1 MLERVK
7 GLARTTYAIYKYAGQ
22 QYGIDR
28 VSRMSAAVA
37 YRAIF
42 AAAPLLIVTIW
53 VVGLAVGGDEA
64 RMEILEAIDRIAGPT
79 VVDAVNS
86 LLDSLVTTS
95 TVTGVVG
102 LVLLLWTSSSLF
114 MELQN
119 DLNDIF
125 GVPYDQTTGVLNM
138 VRKRGLSFLWAL
150 ALGLILIAVL
160 LLNNIWQFLDG
171 LFPESFDP
179 AHRLIGFLTPLM
191 SVVLLPV
198 VFALFFQTLSRI
210 KLRWRAVWWG
220 SFFTSV
226 AFLVAS
232 YGASIYFRFS
242 EPSAAGFAGAVF
254 VILLLAYILS
264 AVFLFGAE
272 VTESYDQYLERGRL
286 APGRAVP
293 ETGTAHD
300 PVDAVVAD
308 VPPQVSTFAV
318 AGFLVGLLVGR
329 RRK

>member
-1 MLERVK
+1 MLERVRH
-7 GLARTTYAIYKYAGQ
+7 LARTTYEIYKHAGQ

-28 VSRMSAAVA
+28 VNRMSAAVA
-37 YRAIF
+37 YRVMF

-53 VVGLAVGGDEA
+53 LVGLVVGSEEA
-64 RMEILEAIDRIAGPT
+64 RSEIVEAINRIAGPT
-79 VVDAVNS
+79 VVDAMETF
-86 LLDSLVTTS
+86 LDSLATTS
-95 TVTGVVG
+95 AVTGIVG

-125 GVPYDQTTGVLNM
+125 GVPYDQTTGILNT
-138 VRKRGLSFLWAL
+138 VKKRGLGFLWAL

-160 LLNNIWQFLDG
+160 LINNIWQFLDG
-171 LFPESFDP
+171 LFPASFEP
-179 AHRLIGFLTPLM
+179 AHRLIGFLTPLV

-198 VFALFFQTLSRI
+198 VFALFFQTLTQV
-210 KLRWRAVWWG
+210 KVRWRAVWWG

-232 YGASIYFRFS
+232 YGASIYFRLS
-242 EPSAAGFAGAVF
+242 NPSVAGFAGAVF

-272 VTESYDQYLERGRL
+272 VTRSYDRYLERGRII
-286 APGRAVP
+286 PGGPLP
-293 ETGTAHD
+293 EIEQPD
-300 PVDAVVAD
+300 EPVDAVVAD
-308 VPPQVSTFAV
+308 LSPTLPTSTLV
-318 AGFLVGLLVGR
+318 GFLAGLFVGWR
-329 RRK
+329 RR

>member
-7 GLARTTYAIYKYAGQ
+7 GLARNTYDIYKYAGR

-28 VSRMSAAVA
+28 VNRMAAAVA
-37 YRAIF
+37 YRAMF

-53 VVGLAVGGDEA
+53 IVGLVVGSEA
-64 RMEILEAIDRIAGPT
+64 ARSEILDAIDRIAGAT
-79 VVDAVNS
+79 VVDAVDTFLAS
-86 LLDSLVTTS
+86 LTATS
-95 TVTGVVG
+95 TVTGIVG

-125 GVPYDQTTGVLNM
+125 GVPYDQTTGILNT
-138 VRKRGLSFLWAL
+138 VKKRGLGFLWAL
-150 ALGLILIAVL
+150 GLGLILIAVL
-160 LLNNIWQFLDG
+160 LLNNIWQFLDD
-171 LFPESFDP
+171 LFPESFEP
-179 AHRLIGFLTPLM
+179 AHTLISWLTPLV
-191 SVVLLPV
+191 SVVVLPL
-198 VFALFFQTLSRI
+198 VFALFFQTLTQVTV
-210 KLRWRAVWWG
+210 RWRAVWWG
-220 SFFTSV
+220 SFFTAV

-232 YGASIYFRFS
+232 YGASIYFRLS
-242 EPSAAGFAGAVF
+242 NPSVAGFAGAVF

-272 VTESYDQYLERGRL
+272 VTKAYASYLERGRV
-286 APGRAVP
+286 APGRP
-293 ETGTAHD
+293 LPNQGEPHD

-308 VPPQVSTFAV
+308 VAPALPTSALV
-318 AGFLVGLLVGR
+318 GFLAGLLVGW